1 MKRQLGSVIGVGL
14 VLLMSGCGQAFLN
27 EGSSQVRGVQAD
39 GGGVSFKQTYFAPSD
54 AVGSGVVKAGS
65 PDKPGDAVSVT
76 LLSAFI
82 CDFHEMQGL
91 AGILN
96 NNDTSNA
103 DAEPC
108 LDGRKSGDGGNAV
121 GRERQTRGEIA
132 ILANIGE
139 RSDTVGLT
147 INPAD
152 LGKKAR
158 VIYYND
164 DVRESGQLLNAMNI
178 PIYGPKLYGGKPFIL
193 EVTVLELDN
202 DENAQIKSLLSTLA
216 GIGDKAYPPASPI
229 LGVLDALG
237 GSLLSGNQDDRE
249 LAYQMQFDVKGPT
262 SSTVHRLYLQ
272 EGYYALLRNENRSG
286 DIPWDDIKLDR
297 EKGLLVWAIGDKAG
311 QVYRERTWLL
321 LRVAR
326 EELSATVQQE
336 VGQLL
341 SEFLSSKQTFEAR
354 DFNTLQ
360 AEYQKLLDALNK

>member
-1 MKRQLGSVIGVGL
+1 MKRLAGSVAGLGL

-27 EGSSQVRGVQAD
+27 EGSSQVRGVPAD
-39 GGGVSFKQTYFAPSD
+39 GQVSFRQTYFAPSD
-54 AVGSGVVKAGS
+54 PASPGVVKAGT
-65 PDKPGDAVSVT
+65 PDQPGDAVSVT

-82 CDFHEMQGL
+82 CDFHEAKGL
-91 AGILN
+91 VAAIFS

-103 DAEPC
+103 DAIPC
-108 LDGRKSGDGGNAV
+108 LDGRKPGANGGTAGGD
-121 GRERQTRGEIA
+121 RQTRGEIA
-132 ILANIGE
+132 VLANIGE

-202 DENAQIKSLLSTLA
+202 DENAQIKGLLSTLA

-249 LAYQMQFDVKGPT
+249 LAYQMQFDVQGPA
-262 SSTVHRLYLQ
+262 SSAVHRLYLQ
-272 EGYYALLRNENRSG
+272 EGYYALLRNENRGG

-297 EKGLLVWAIGDKAG
+297 EKGLLVWAAGDKAG

-326 EELSATVQQE
+326 EQLAATVQQE
-336 VGQLL
+336 TGQLL
-341 SEFLSSKQTFEAR
+341 SEFLSSKGTFEAK
-354 DFNTLQ
+354 DFDALSV
-360 AEYQKLLDALNK
+360 EYQKLLQVLK